1 MSNIFCND
9 CGAELD
15 EAPTLL
21 PEQRP
26 PCPKC
31 GSLARRFEQTVG
43 SHFFRLPGE
52 QPVSVV
58 RTSPDVR
65 AHAQTAE
72 VTVTAHDA
80 EIRVTEPEPPTV
92 HVEQRRGGR
101 ATGEQRTDG
110 WTSGVRGPRRI
121 TDHLVV
127 MGRSLWWTQL
137 TEEPA
142 WMVQVVNEAGEV
154 LDTGIGDDQIEAL
167 AGVAESLVPGHPG

>member
-1 MSNIFCND
+1 MDGIFCNN

-21 PEQRP
+21 PDQRQ
-26 PCPKC
+26 PCPNC
-31 GSLARRFEQTVG
+31 GSLARRFDATA
-43 SHFFRLPGE
+43 
-52 QPVSVV
+52 SV
-58 RTSPDVR
+58 TSSMVLSDGGTASDELVVVKTGPDVR
-65 AHAQTAE
+65 AEAQAALGVGE
-72 VTVTAHDA
+72 AF
-80 EIRVTEPEPPTV
+80 PPTV
-92 HVEQRRGGR
+92 HVEEPRGGR

-142 WMVQVVNEAGEV
+142 WMVQVVDEAGEV
-154 LDTGIGDDQIEAL
+154 LNTGIGNDQIEAL
-167 AGVAESLVPGHPG
+167 AGVAESLLPGHPG